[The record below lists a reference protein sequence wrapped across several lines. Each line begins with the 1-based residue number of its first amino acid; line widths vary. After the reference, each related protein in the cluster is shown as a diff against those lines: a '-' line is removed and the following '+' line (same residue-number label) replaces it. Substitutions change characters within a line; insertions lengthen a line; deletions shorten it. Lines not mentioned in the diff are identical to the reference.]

1 MTLFEN
7 RIVSAD
13 LKHICSTTDWS
24 AFDGKSILITGAN
37 GHIATYLTYSF
48 LFAIQAGKLN
58 ATVIALSRNGEK
70 LRAVYAPFIG
80 MSYFRGL
87 EADVSEKIDLKER
100 VDYIF
105 HFAGNASPYHISTDP
120 VGILKAN
127 IQGTFNVAELAK
139 RNAGC
144 KIIYSSSREVYGKND
159 SEERLSEKSFGSLDP
174 VLPRSCYPESKRAS
188 EAVLAAYGNQ
198 YGVGYGIARI
208 AHCYGPGMN
217 LSDDGRVMSDFLDK
231 ALGGDD
237 IVIHSDGSMLRAF
250 CYVGDVI
257 RGLLILAAYN
267 GPGRNTFN
275 LSNETEEISI
285 LDLARLIAGKVPGI
299 RVEVLKRDID
309 TGKYCADKRVPL
321 DCSALMELG
330 WSPEIGLK
338 EGIARTFES
347 FIN

>member
-80 MSYFRGL
+80 MSYFRVL

-127 IQGTFNVAELAK
+127 IQGTFNVAHLAK

-159 SEERLSEKSFGSLDP
+159 SEERLSEK
-174 VLPRSCYPESKRAS
+174 
-188 EAVLAAYGNQ
+188 
-198 YGVGYGIARI
+198 
-208 AHCYGPGMN
+208 
-217 LSDDGRVMSDFLDK
+217 
-231 ALGGDD
+231 
-237 IVIHSDGSMLRAF
+237 IVWQ
-250 CYVGDVI
+250 
-257 RGLLILAAYN
+257 
-267 GPGRNTFN
+267 P
-275 LSNETEEISI
+275 
-285 LDLARLIAGKVPGI
+285 
-299 RVEVLKRDID
+299 
-309 TGKYCADKRVPL
+309 
-321 DCSALMELG
+321 
-330 WSPEIGLK
+330 
-338 EGIARTFES
+338 
-347 FIN
+347 